1 MLYPRV
7 GGGRHWVRSRQ
18 SSWWLRDRST
28 VLERWCRGVGPSERD
43 KLVKGDGE
51 EGVN

>member
-1 MLYPRV
+1 MILYPRV

-28 VLERWCRGVGPSERD
+28 VLERWCRGVGN
-43 KLVKGDGE
+43 KLVKGDREE